1 MSTKIYNNQVN
12 EEDDEERITKEGK
25 MMIGTIIMILV
36 IHSDTN
42 DPLNDYCPMIRR
54 EQEEKIRSKKDDR

>member
-1 MSTKIYNNQVN
+1 MSTEKNNNQVN

-42 DPLNDYCPMIRR
+42 DPLDDYCPMIRR
-54 EQEEKIRSKKDDR
+54 E